1 MAELRRIYNKMALDL
16 NTLKNNLNDLI
27 NRINNLKSSAI
38 HIDGYL
44 TSLDINEMVYS
55 TNETI
60 KDLDVNTIN
69 VSENIY
75 INDNRID
82 NTSIKTDNHD
92 LVFNDILTY
101 DNKNLKFNN
110 DMLLPKF
117 EEYTGDLVKGEYY
130 IVIKDTINRPYLIN
144 YRGKN
149 FTCDDFKIENNKI
162 ICDKQYTIRKRG
174 NANDSNIK

>member
-1 MAELRRIYNKMALDL
+1 MALDL

-27 NRINNLKSSAI
+27 NKINNLESSAI
-38 HIDGYL
+38 NVEGYL
-44 TSLDINEMVYS
+44 TSLDINQMAYS
-55 TNETI
+55 NNEII
-60 KDLDVNTIN
+60 KSLDVDTISVN
-69 VSENIY
+69 GNIY
-75 INDNRID
+75 IDNTNID
-82 NTSIKTDNHD
+82 NKSIKTSKHD
-92 LVFNDILTY
+92 LVFSDVLMY
-101 DNKNLKFNN
+101 DNKSLKLDS

-130 IVIKDTINRPYLIN
+130 IIIQDVINKPYLIN

-149 FTCDDFKIENNKI
+149 FICDDFKIENNKI

>member
-1 MAELRRIYNKMALDL
+1 MALDL
-16 NTLKNNLNDLI
+16 NTLKNNLNYLI
-27 NRINNLKSSAI
+27 NRINNLESSAI
-38 HIDGYL
+38 HINGYL
-44 TSLDINEMVYS
+44 TSLDINEMAYS

-60 KDLDVNTIN
+60 KNLDVDTIIVN
-69 VSENIY
+69 ENIY
-75 INDNRID
+75 INDNSVD
-82 NTSIKTDNHD
+82 NKSIKINNHD
-92 LVFNDILTY
+92 LVFDDTLVY
-101 DNKNLKFNN
+101 DNKKLKYDN

-130 IVIKDTINRPYLIN
+130 IIIQNIVNKPYLIN

-149 FTCDDFKIENNKI
+149 FIYDDFKIENNKI

>member
-1 MAELRRIYNKMALDL
+1 MALDL

-27 NRINNLKSSAI
+27 NRINNLESSAI

-44 TSLDINEMVYS
+44 TSLDINEMAYS

-60 KDLDVNTIN
+60 KNLDIDTIIVNG
-69 VSENIY
+69 NIY
-75 INDNRID
+75 IDNNSISNKAIKID
-82 NTSIKTDNHD
+82 KHD
-92 LVFNDILTY
+92 LVFDDTLVY
-101 DNKNLKFNN
+101 DNKKLKFDN

-117 EEYTGDLVKGEYY
+117 KDYSGDLVNGEYY
-130 IVIKDTINRPYLIN
+130 IVIQNKPYLIN

>member
-1 MAELRRIYNKMALDL
+1 MALDL

-27 NRINNLKSSAI
+27 NRINNLKSSAVNI
-38 HIDGYL
+38 EGYL
-44 TSLDINEMVYS
+44 TSLNINEMVYS
-55 TNETI
+55 NNETI
-60 KDLDVNTIN
+60 KSLDINTIN
-69 VSENIY
+69 ISGNIY
-75 INDNRID
+75 ISNSRID
-82 NTSIKTDNHD
+82 NRSIKTDKHD
-92 LVFNDILTY
+92 LVFDDTLVY
-101 DNKNLKFNN
+101 DNKKLKFDN

-117 EEYTGDLVKGEYY
+117 KDYSGDLVNGEYY
-130 IVIKDTINRPYLIN
+130 IVIQNKPYLIN

>member
-1 MAELRRIYNKMALDL
+1 MALDL

-27 NRINNLKSSAI
+27 NRINNLESSAI

-44 TSLDINEMVYS
+44 TSLDINNSAYS
-55 TNETI
+55 KNETI
-60 KDLDVNTIN
+60 KNLDVNTIN
-69 VSENIY
+69 VGGNIY
-75 INDNRID
+75 INNNKID
-82 NTSIKTDNHD
+82 NMSIKTDKHD
-92 LVFNDILTY
+92 LIFDDTLIY

-117 EEYTGDLVKGEYY
+117 EEYSGDLIKGEYY
-130 IVIKDTINRPYLIN
+130 IVIQNKPYLVN
-144 YRGKN
+144 YRGKD
-149 FTCDDFKIENNKI
+149 FICDDFKIENNKI

>member
-1 MAELRRIYNKMALDL
+1 MALDL
-16 NTLKNNLNDLI
+16 NTLKNNLNNLI
-27 NRINNLKSSAI
+27 NRINNLESLAI

-44 TSLDINEMVYS
+44 TSLDINQTAYS
-55 TNETI
+55 INETI
-60 KDLDVNTIN
+60 KDLDVDTIIVN
-69 VSENIY
+69 GNIY
-75 INDNRID
+75 IDNNSIS
-82 NTSIKTDNHD
+82 NKAIKTDKHD
-92 LVFNDILTY
+92 LVFDDTLVY
-101 DNKNLKFNN
+101 DNKKLKYDN

-130 IVIKDTINRPYLIN
+130 IVIQNIVNKSYLIN

-149 FTCDDFKIENNKI
+149 FICDDFKIENNKI

>member
-1 MAELRRIYNKMALDL
+1 MALDL

-27 NRINNLKSSAI
+27 NRINNLESSAI

-44 TSLDINEMVYS
+44 TSLDINEMAYS

-60 KDLDVNTIN
+60 KNLDVDTII
-69 VSENIY
+69 VDKNIY
-75 INDNRID
+75 VGDNRID
-82 NTSIKTDNHD
+82 NTSIKTNKHN
-92 LVFNDILTY
+92 LAFNDKLTY
-101 DNKNLKFNN
+101 DNKILKYNN

-117 EEYTGDLVKGEYY
+117 KEYTGDLVKGEYY
-130 IVIKDTINRPYLIN
+130 IVIQDTINKSYLIN

-149 FTCDDFKIENNKI
+149 FACDDFKIENNKI

>member
-1 MAELRRIYNKMALDL
+1 MALDL

-27 NRINNLKSSAI
+27 NRINNLESSAI
-38 HIDGYL
+38 HINGYL
-44 TSLDINEMVYS
+44 TSLDINEMAYS

-60 KDLDVNTIN
+60 KNLDVDTIIVN
-69 VSENIY
+69 ENIY
-75 INDNRID
+75 INDNSVD
-82 NTSIKTDNHD
+82 NKSIKINNHD
-92 LVFNDILTY
+92 LVFDDTLVY
-101 DNKNLKFNN
+101 DNKKLKYDN

-130 IVIKDTINRPYLIN
+130 IIIQNIVNKPYLIN

-149 FTCDDFKIENNKI
+149 FIYDDFKIENNKI

>member
-1 MAELRRIYNKMALDL
+1 MALDL

-27 NRINNLKSSAI
+27 NRINNLESSAI

-44 TSLDINEMVYS
+44 TSLDINEMAYS

-60 KDLDVNTIN
+60 KNLDVDTIIVN
-69 VSENIY
+69 ENIY
-75 INDNRID
+75 INDNSVD
-82 NTSIKTDNHD
+82 NRSIKINKHD
-92 LVFNDILTY
+92 LVFDNTLVY
-101 DNKNLKFNN
+101 DNKKLKFDN

-117 EEYTGDLVKGEYY
+117 KDYSGDLVNGEYY
-130 IVIKDTINRPYLIN
+130 IVIQNKPYLIN

>member
-1 MAELRRIYNKMALDL
+1 MVELWRIYNKMALDL

-27 NRINNLKSSAI
+27 NRINNLESSAI

-44 TSLDINEMVYS
+44 TSLDINEMAYS

-60 KDLDVNTIN
+60 KNLDVDTIIVN
-69 VSENIY
+69 ENIY
-75 INDNRID
+75 INDNSVD
-82 NTSIKTDNHD
+82 NRSIKINKHD
-92 LVFNDILTY
+92 LVFDNTLVY
-101 DNKNLKFNN
+101 DNKKLKFDN

-117 EEYTGDLVKGEYY
+117 KDYSGDLVNGEYY
-130 IVIKDTINRPYLIN
+130 IVIQNKPYLIN

>member
-1 MAELRRIYNKMALDL
+1 MALDL

-27 NRINNLKSSAI
+27 NRINNLESYAI
-38 HIDGYL
+38 HIEGYL
-44 TSLDINEMVYS
+44 TSLDISNGVYS
-55 TNETI
+55 KNETI
-60 KDLDVNTIN
+60 KNLNINTIN
-69 VSENIY
+69 VSGNIY
-75 INDNRID
+75 IDNNSIS
-82 NTSIKTDNHD
+82 NKAIKTDKHD
-92 LVFNDILTY
+92 LVFDNILVY
-101 DNKNLKFNN
+101 DNKKLKFDN

-117 EEYTGDLVKGEYY
+117 KDYSGDLINGEYY
-130 IVIKDTINRPYLIN
+130 IVIQNKPYLIN

>member
-1 MAELRRIYNKMALDL
+1 MALDL

-27 NRINNLKSSAI
+27 NRINNLESSAI

-44 TSLDINEMVYS
+44 TSLDINKMAYS

-60 KDLDVNTIN
+60 KNLDVDTIIIDK
-69 VSENIY
+69 NIY
-75 INDNRID
+75 INDNSID
-82 NTSIKTDNHD
+82 NKSIKINKHD
-92 LVFNDILTY
+92 LVFDDTLIY
-101 DNKNLKFNN
+101 DNKKLKYDN

-117 EEYTGDLVKGEYY
+117 EEYSSDLIKGEYY
-130 IVIKDTINRPYLIN
+130 IVIQNKPYLVN
-144 YRGKN
+144 YRGKD
-149 FTCDDFKIENNKI
+149 FICDDFKIENNKI